1 MSLKSQF
8 WNPHTDSCNVG
19 KITIKRIVDLE
30 FVPFAANLVFPD
42 ATQEKIKNLSSTV
55 GMKHFA
61 EKTFDLLLSFHSYLI
76 QTDKY
81 NILVDTC
88 CGNDKDRAT
97 RPAWHKRQGPFLDN
111 LKKNGLMASDIDIV
125 LCTHLHADHVGWNT
139 QLIGGKWHPTFS
151 NAQYLFTIKEFE
163 YWKNKNEQNLSEP
176 IMYGSFDDSILPV
189 IASGQASFVNSDHQ
203 IDDGVRI
210 EPAYGHTPGNIIVHV
225 ESAKEH
231 AVLCGDVIH
240 HPLQLSKPLWSTNF
254 CFDPNLSRQTR
265 INLLETYADTETAI
279 LPAHFHSPDY
289 GCIERHGS
297 GFRLIN

>member
-1 MSLKSQF
+1 
-8 WNPHTDSCNVG
+8 
-19 KITIKRIVDLE
+19 
-30 FVPFAANLVFPD
+30 
-42 ATQEKIKNLSSTV
+42 
-55 GMKHFA
+55 MKHFA

-139 QLIGGKWHPTFS
+139 QLIGGKWQPTFF